1 MGIHAHSDDNE
12 AEKAFSFNSIRRF
25 PNAVERVYDLVT
37 SNTNLC
43 HNAHGEWAG
52 HTAGRFMIDDIL
64 DQMTLEEQVSLLAG
78 ADFWTTVPVERLGI
92 PKIKVT
98 DGPNGARGAG
108 SLVAG
113 VNAACFPVAIALG
126 ATWNPA
132 LVERMGVALAGQAKS
147 KGASVLLAPTVNI
160 HRSGLNGRNFECYSE
175 DPMLTA
181 ELAVAYIQGV
191 QSQGVAATI
200 KHFAGNESE
209 IERQTMSSDI
219 DERALREIYLPP
231 FEQAVKKA
239 GVMAVMSSYNRLN
252 GTYTSEHP
260 WLLTKVLREE
270 WGFDGIVMSDWFG
283 SHSTAASINA
293 GLDLE
298 MPGPTRD
305 RGEKL
310 VQAVRN
316 GEIKPE
322 TIRAAAGRVLT
333 LLERLGALT
342 SAPDLNEHALDLP
355 EDRALIRQLGVEGA
369 VLLKNDGVL
378 PMRKTEVGHLAVIG
392 PNAAEARV
400 MGGGSA
406 QIAAH
411 YKISPLEGIR
421 EALSNANSI
430 HYAAGCRNNRL
441 VDVFSGAMRVEYFR
455 GRSLAGSPVA
465 AEPATKGE
473 FFWFNLPSPELD
485 PRDFSARMTTFY
497 TPTESGEHIFGMTNA
512 GLAKLYVDG
521 KLAVNGSDGWTRG
534 DNYFGTA
541 NVEQRHATH
550 LEAGQRYRIVVEY
563 CSPATTEEGINLI
576 AVRFGVEKPMGD
588 IDMENAV
595 ETARKADI
603 ALLFVGRDGQWDTEG
618 LDLPD
623 MRLPGRQE
631 ELIERVAA
639 VNVNTV
645 VVLQTGGPVEMPW
658 LGKVRAVL
666 QMWYPGQELG
676 HAVADVLFG
685 DAEPGGRLPQ
695 TFPKHL
701 SDNSAMTG
709 DAAVYPGKD
718 GHVRYA
724 EGVFVGYRH
733 HDTRGVEPLFPF
745 GFGLGYT
752 RFSWGK
758 AQASALQMGPDGIT
772 VTVDI
777 TNIGEREGSELVQ
790 LYVRPLVSTVER
802 PDKELRAFAK
812 LRLAPGETG
821 KASLAI
827 RPRDLS
833 YFDEET
839 KTFRA
844 AAGHYELLV
853 AANAADIRSVV
864 AIELAREWIG
874 ETSDRSI

>member
-1 MGIHAHSDDNE
+1 
-12 AEKAFSFNSIRRF
+12 
-25 PNAVERVYDLVT
+25 
-37 SNTNLC
+37 
-43 HNAHGEWAG
+43 
-52 HTAGRFMIDDIL
+52 MIDDIL

-78 ADFWTTVPVERLGI
+78 ADFWTTVPVERLGV

-147 KGASVLLAPTVNI
+147 KGAAVLLAPTVNI

-181 ELAVAYIQGV
+181 ALAVAYIQGV
-191 QSQGVAATI
+191 QSLGVAATI

-231 FEQAVKKA
+231 FELAVKKA
-239 GVMAVMSSYNRLN
+239 GVLAVMSSYNRLN

-260 WLLTKVLREE
+260 WLLTKVLRDE

-283 SHSTAASINA
+283 SHSTAATINA

-310 VQAVRN
+310 VQAVHD
-316 GEIKPE
+316 GEVKPE
-322 TIRAAAGRVLT
+322 TVRAAAGRILT
-333 LLERLGALT
+333 LLERVGAFERT
-342 SAPDLNEHALDLP
+342 PDLAEEALDLP
-355 EDRALIRQLGVEGA
+355 EDRALIRELGAEGA
-369 VLLKNDGVL
+369 VLLKNDGIL
-378 PMRKTEVGHLAVIG
+378 PLQKSGLGHVVVIG

-411 YKISPLEGIR
+411 YRISPLEGIR
-421 EALSNANSI
+421 AALSNANSI
-430 HYAAGCRNNRL
+430 RYAAGCRNNRL
-441 VDVFSGAMRVEYFR
+441 INVFSGEIRVEYFK
-455 GRSLAGSPVA
+455 GQNLAGSPVA
-465 AEPATKGE
+465 AEPASKGE
-473 FFWFNLPSPELD
+473 FFWFDLPSAELD
-485 PRDFSARMTTFY
+485 PSDFSARMTAFY
-497 TPTESGEHIFGMTNA
+497 SPAESGEHVFGMTNA

-521 KLAVNGSDGWTRG
+521 KLVVNGHDGWTRG

-541 NVEQRHATH
+541 NVEQRQGEY
-550 LEAGQRYRIVVEY
+550 LEAGQRYQIVVEY
-563 CSPATTEEGINLI
+563 CSSSTTEEGINLT
-576 AVRFGVEKPMGD
+576 AVRFGVEKPLGEA
-588 IDMENAV
+588 DMEEAV
-595 ETARKADI
+595 ETALNADV

-639 VNVNTV
+639 VNANTV

-658 LGKVRAVL
+658 LDKVKAVL

-676 HAVADVLFG
+676 NAVADVLFG
-685 DAEPGGRLPQ
+685 DVEPGGRLPQ
-695 TFPKHL
+695 TFPKRL
-701 SDNSAMTG
+701 ADNSAITG
-709 DAAVYPGKD
+709 DAAIYPGKD

-752 RFSWGK
+752 RFSWGEG
-758 AQASALQMGPDGIT
+758 QASTTKMGPDGIA
-772 VTVDI
+772 VTVEV
-777 TNIGEREGSELVQ
+777 TNVGDRAGSELVQ
-790 LYVRPLVSTVER
+790 LYVRPLASTVER

-812 LRLAPGETG
+812 LRLGPGETG
-821 KASLAI
+821 SATLVVK
-827 RPRDLS
+827 PRDLS
-833 YFDEET
+833 YFDVET
-839 KTFRA
+839 KVFRA
-844 AAGHYELLV
+844 TTGRYELLL
-853 AANAADIRSVV
+853 AANATDIRS
-864 AIELAREWIG
+864 AITIENPRDWIG

>member
-1 MGIHAHSDDNE
+1 
-12 AEKAFSFNSIRRF
+12 
-25 PNAVERVYDLVT
+25 
-37 SNTNLC
+37 
-43 HNAHGEWAG
+43 
-52 HTAGRFMIDDIL
+52 MIDDIL
-64 DQMTLEEQVSLLAG
+64 DRMTLEEQVSLLSG

-126 ATWNPA
+126 ATWCPA

-175 DPMLTA
+175 DPLLTA

-191 QSQGVAATI
+191 QSQCIAATI

-219 DERALREIYLPP
+219 GERALREIYLAP
-231 FEQAVKKA
+231 FEQAVKRA

-260 WLLTKVLREE
+260 WLLTKVLRGE
-270 WGFDGIVMSDWFG
+270 WGFDGVVMSDWFG
-283 SHSTAASINA
+283 SHSTAATVNA

-310 VQAVRN
+310 VAAVRN
-316 GEIKPE
+316 GEVKPE
-322 TIRAAAGRVLT
+322 TVRQAARRILT
-333 LLERLGALT
+333 LLDRVGAFKQ
-342 SAPDLNEHALDLP
+342 APDLSEHALDLP
-355 EDRALIRQLGVEGA
+355 QDRALIRKIGAEGA
-369 VLLKNDGVL
+369 VLLKNDGIL
-378 PMRKTEVGHLAVIG
+378 PLQKAGLGHVAVIG

-411 YKISPLEGIR
+411 YRISPLEGIR
-421 EALSNANSI
+421 QALSNANSI
-430 HYAAGCRNNRL
+430 HHASGCRNNRL
-441 VDVFSGAMRVEYFR
+441 INVFSGAMRVEYFA
-455 GRSLAGSPVA
+455 GRDLAGPVV
-465 AEPATKGE
+465 ATETAHKGE
-473 FFWFNLPSPELD
+473 FFWFDLPSAKLD
-485 PRDFSARMTTFY
+485 PNDFSARMTASY
-497 TPTESGEHIFGMTNA
+497 IPAESGEHVFGMTNA
-512 GLAKLYVDG
+512 GLARLYVDG
-521 KLAVNGSDGWTRG
+521 KLVVNGYDGWARG

-541 NVEQRHATH
+541 NVEQRQGIH
-550 LEAGQRYRIVVEY
+550 LDAGQRYQVVVDY
-563 CSPATTEEGINLI
+563 CSSAVTEEGINLT
-576 AVRFGVEKPMGD
+576 AVRFGVEKPLGEDAMMD
-588 IDMENAV
+588 AV
-595 ETARKADI
+595 EKARDADVV
-603 ALLFVGRDGQWDTEG
+603 LLFVGRDGEWDTEG

-639 VNVNTV
+639 ANANTV
-645 VVLQTGGPVEMPW
+645 VVLQTGGPIEMPW
-658 LGKVRAVL
+658 LDKVRAVL

-695 TFPKHL
+695 TFPKRL
-701 SDNSAMTG
+701 LDNFAIVG

-733 HDTRGVEPLFPF
+733 HDKRGVEPLFPF

-752 RFSWGK
+752 RFSW
-758 AQASALQMGPDGIT
+758 ANLQASAMHMVEEGVT
-772 VTVDI
+772 VTVDV
-777 TNIGEREGSELVQ
+777 TNTGDRTGSELVQ
-790 LYVRPLVSTVER
+790 LYVRPLGSTVER

-821 KASLAI
+821 TALLVV

-833 YFDEET
+833 YFDEQVGA
-839 KTFRA
+839 FRA
-844 AAGHYELLV
+844 AAGRYELLA
-853 AANAADIRSVV
+853 AANAADIRSAVT
-864 AIELAREWIG
+864 IELAREWIG
-874 ETSDRSI
+874 DVSDRSI

>member
-1 MGIHAHSDDNE
+1 
-12 AEKAFSFNSIRRF
+12 
-25 PNAVERVYDLVT
+25 
-37 SNTNLC
+37 
-43 HNAHGEWAG
+43 
-52 HTAGRFMIDDIL
+52 MIDDIL
-64 DQMTLEEQVSLLAG
+64 DRMTLEEQVSLLSG

-126 ATWNPA
+126 ATWCPA

-175 DPMLTA
+175 DPLLTA

-191 QSQGVAATI
+191 QSQGIAATI

-219 DERALREIYLPP
+219 DERALREIYLAP
-231 FEQAVKKA
+231 FEQAVKRA

-260 WLLTKVLREE
+260 WLLTKVLRGE

-283 SHSTAASINA
+283 SHSTAATVNA

-310 VQAVRN
+310 VAAVRN
-316 GEIKPE
+316 GEVKPE
-322 TIRAAAGRVLT
+322 TVRQAARRILT
-333 LLERLGALT
+333 LLDRVGAFKQ
-342 SAPDLNEHALDLP
+342 APDLSEHALDLP
-355 EDRALIRQLGVEGA
+355 QDRALIRKIGAEGA
-369 VLLKNDGVL
+369 VLLKNDGIL
-378 PMRKTEVGHLAVIG
+378 PLQKAGLGHVAVIG

-411 YKISPLEGIR
+411 YRISPLEGIR
-421 EALSNANSI
+421 QALSNANSI
-430 HYAAGCRNNRL
+430 HHASGCRNNRL
-441 VDVFSGAMRVEYFR
+441 INVFSGEMRVEYFA
-455 GRSLAGSPVA
+455 GRDLAGPVV
-465 AEPATKGE
+465 ATETAHKGE
-473 FFWFNLPSPELD
+473 FFWFDLPSAKLD
-485 PRDFSARMTTFY
+485 PNDFSARMTASY
-497 TPTESGEHIFGMTNA
+497 IPAESGEHVFGMTNA
-512 GLAKLYVDG
+512 GLARLYVDG
-521 KLAVNGSDGWTRG
+521 KLVVNGYDGWARG

-541 NVEQRHATH
+541 NVEQRQGIH
-550 LEAGQRYRIVVEY
+550 LDAGQRYQVVVDY
-563 CSPATTEEGINLI
+563 CSSAVTEEGINLT
-576 AVRFGVEKPMGD
+576 AVRFGVEKPLGEDAMMD
-588 IDMENAV
+588 AV
-595 ETARKADI
+595 EKARDADVV
-603 ALLFVGRDGQWDTEG
+603 LLFVGRDGEWDTEG

-639 VNVNTV
+639 ANANTV
-645 VVLQTGGPVEMPW
+645 VVLQTGGPIEMPW
-658 LGKVRAVL
+658 LDKVRAVL

-695 TFPKHL
+695 TFPKRL
-701 SDNSAMTG
+701 LDNSAIVG

-733 HDTRGVEPLFPF
+733 HDKRGVEPLFPF

-752 RFSWGK
+752 RFSW
-758 AQASALQMGPDGIT
+758 ANLQASAMHMVEEGVT
-772 VTVDI
+772 VTIDV
-777 TNIGEREGSELVQ
+777 TNTGDRTGFELVQ
-790 LYVRPLVSTVER
+790 LYVRPLGSTVER

-821 KASLAI
+821 TALLVV

-833 YFDEET
+833 YFDEQVGA
-839 KTFRA
+839 FRA
-844 AAGHYELLV
+844 AAGRYELLA
-853 AANAADIRSVV
+853 AANAADIRSAVT
-864 AIELAREWIG
+864 IELAREWIG
-874 ETSDRSI
+874 DVSDRSI

>member
-1 MGIHAHSDDNE
+1 
-12 AEKAFSFNSIRRF
+12 
-25 PNAVERVYDLVT
+25 
-37 SNTNLC
+37 
-43 HNAHGEWAG
+43 
-52 HTAGRFMIDDIL
+52 MIDDIL
-64 DQMTLEEQVSLLAG
+64 DRMTLEEQVSLLSG
-78 ADFWTTVPVERLGI
+78 ADFWTTVPVERLGV

-126 ATWNPA
+126 ATWDPA

-160 HRSGLNGRNFECYSE
+160 HRSDLNGRNFECYSE

-181 ELAVAYIQGV
+181 ALAVAYIQGV
-191 QSQGVAATI
+191 QSQGIAATI

-283 SHSTAASINA
+283 SHSTAATVNA

-310 VQAVRN
+310 VAAVGN
-316 GEIKPE
+316 GEVKPE
-322 TIRAAAGRVLT
+322 TVREAARRILT
-333 LLERLGALT
+333 LLERVGAFEKV
-342 SAPDLNEHALDLP
+342 PDLSEHALDLP
-355 EDRALIRQLGVEGA
+355 EDRALIRKLGAEGA
-369 VLLKNDGVL
+369 VLLKNDGIL
-378 PMRKTEVGHLAVIG
+378 PLQKAGLGHVAVIG

-411 YKISPLEGIR
+411 YRVSPLEGIR
-421 EALSNANSI
+421 QALSNANSI
-430 HYAAGCRNNRL
+430 HHATGCRNNRL
-441 VDVFSGAMRVEYFR
+441 INVFSGEMRVDYFK
-455 GRSLAGSPVA
+455 GRDLTEPVI
-465 AEPATKGE
+465 ATETASKGE
-473 FFWFNLPSPELD
+473 FFWFDLPSSELD
-485 PRDFSARMTTFY
+485 PNEFSARMTASY
-497 TPTESGEHIFGMTNA
+497 VPTESGEHVFGMTNA
-512 GLAKLYVDG
+512 GLAKLFVDG
-521 KLAVNGSDGWTRG
+521 KLVVNGYDGWARG

-541 NVEQRHATH
+541 NVEQRQGIH
-550 LEAGQRYRIVVEY
+550 LEAGQSYKVVVEY
-563 CSPATTEEGINLI
+563 CSSATTEEGINLT
-576 AVRFGVEKPMGD
+576 AVRFGVEKPLGEEAMLD
-588 IDMENAV
+588 AV
-595 ETARKADI
+595 QKASD
-603 ALLFVGRDGQWDTEG
+603 ADVVLLFVGRDGEWDTEG

-631 ELIERVAA
+631 ELIDRVAA
-639 VNVNTV
+639 ANANTI
-645 VVLQTGGPVEMPW
+645 VVLQTGGPIEMPW

-685 DAEPGGRLPQ
+685 DVEPGGRLPQ
-695 TFPKHL
+695 TFPKRL
-701 SDNSAMTG
+701 SDNSAMVG
-709 DAAVYPGKD
+709 DASVYPGKD

-733 HDTRGVEPLFPF
+733 HDTRNIEPLFPF

-752 RFSWGK
+752 RFSWGE
-758 AQASALQMGPDGIT
+758 AQASATRMGAEGVT
-772 VTVDI
+772 VTVDVAN
-777 TNIGEREGSELVQ
+777 TGDRTGSELVQ
-790 LYVRPLVSTVER
+790 LYVRPPVSALER
-802 PDKELRAFAK
+802 PDKELRAFTK
-812 LRLAPGETG
+812 LRLMPGEKGT
-821 KASLAI
+821 ASLVV

-833 YFDEET
+833 YFDERIGA
-839 KTFRA
+839 FRA
-844 AAGHYELLV
+844 IAGRYEFLV
-853 AANAADIRSVV
+853 AANALDIRSAV
-864 AIELAREWIG
+864 AIELESEWIG
-874 ETSDRSI
+874 EVSDRSI

>member
-1 MGIHAHSDDNE
+1 
-12 AEKAFSFNSIRRF
+12 
-25 PNAVERVYDLVT
+25 
-37 SNTNLC
+37 
-43 HNAHGEWAG
+43 
-52 HTAGRFMIDDIL
+52 MIDDIL
-64 DQMTLEEQVSLLAG
+64 DRMTLEEQVSLLAG
-78 ADFWTTVPVERLGI
+78 ADFWTTVPVERLGV

-147 KGASVLLAPTVNI
+147 KGAAVLLAPTVNI

-181 ELAVAYIQGV
+181 ALAVAYIQGV

-283 SHSTAASINA
+283 SHSTVATVNA

-310 VQAVRN
+310 VKAVRN
-316 GEIKPE
+316 GEVKPE
-322 TIRAAAGRVLT
+322 TVRAAAGRILT
-333 LLERLGALT
+333 LLERVGAFENTPVLT
-342 SAPDLNEHALDLP
+342 EHASDLP
-355 EDRALIRQLGVEGA
+355 EDRALIRQLGAEGA
-369 VLLKNDGVL
+369 VLLKNDGIL
-378 PMRKTEVGHLAVIG
+378 PLQKPELGHVAVIG

-421 EALSNANSI
+421 AALSNANSI
-430 HYAAGCRNNRL
+430 RYAAGCRNNRL
-441 VDVFSGAMRVEYFR
+441 INVFSGEMRVEYFK
-455 GRSLAGSPVA
+455 GQNLAGSPVA
-465 AEPATKGE
+465 AEPANKGE
-473 FFWFNLPSPELD
+473 FFWFDLPSPELD
-485 PRDFSARMTTFY
+485 PSDFSARMTAFY

-521 KLAVNGSDGWTRG
+521 RLVVNGYDGWTRG

-541 NVEQRHATH
+541 NVEQRQGVH
-550 LEAGQRYRIVVEY
+550 LEAGQQYQIVVEY
-563 CSPATTEEGINLI
+563 CSSATVEEGINLT
-576 AVRFGVEKPMGD
+576 AVRFGVEKPLGEA
-588 IDMENAV
+588 DMAEAV
-595 ETARKADI
+595 ETARAADI

-631 ELIERVAA
+631 ELIERVSA
-639 VNVNTV
+639 VNANTV
-645 VVLQTGGPVEMPW
+645 VVLQTGGPIEMPW
-658 LGKVRAVL
+658 LDKVKAVL

-676 HAVADVLFG
+676 NAAADVLFG

-695 TFPKHL
+695 TFPKRL
-701 SDNSAMTG
+701 ADNSAITD
-709 DAAVYPGKD
+709 DAAIYPGKD

-733 HDTRGVEPLFPF
+733 HDTRGIEPLFPF

-752 RFSWGK
+752 RFSWGEG
-758 AQASALQMGPDGIT
+758 QASTTEMEPDGIT
-772 VTVDI
+772 VTVEL
-777 TNIGEREGSELVQ
+777 TNVGDRAGSELVQ
-790 LYVRPLVSTVER
+790 LYVRPLAATVER

-812 LRLAPGETG
+812 LRLAPGQTG
-821 KASLAI
+821 RTSLLVK
-827 RPRDLS
+827 PRDLS
-833 YFDEET
+833 YFDMET
-839 KTFRA
+839 KAFRA
-844 AAGHYELLV
+844 AAGRYQLLL
-853 AANAADIRSVV
+853 AANATDIRS
-864 AIELAREWIG
+864 AITIENPREWIG
-874 ETSDRSI
+874 KTSDRSI

>member
-1 MGIHAHSDDNE
+1 
-12 AEKAFSFNSIRRF
+12 
-25 PNAVERVYDLVT
+25 
-37 SNTNLC
+37 
-43 HNAHGEWAG
+43 
-52 HTAGRFMIDDIL
+52 MIDDIL
-64 DQMTLEEQVSLLAG
+64 DRMTLEEQVSLLSG
-78 ADFWTTVPVERLGI
+78 ADFWTTVPVERLGV

-126 ATWNPA
+126 ATWDPA

-181 ELAVAYIQGV
+181 ALAVAYIQGV
-191 QSQGVAATI
+191 QSQGIAATI

-270 WGFDGIVMSDWFG
+270 WGFDGIAMSDWFG
-283 SHSTAASINA
+283 SHSTAATVNA

-310 VQAVRN
+310 VAAVGN
-316 GEIKPE
+316 GEVKLE
-322 TIRAAAGRVLT
+322 TVREAARRILT
-333 LLERLGALT
+333 LLERVGAFEKV
-342 SAPDLNEHALDLP
+342 PDLSEHALDLP
-355 EDRALIRQLGVEGA
+355 EDRALIRKLGAEGA
-369 VLLKNDGVL
+369 VLLKNDGIL
-378 PMRKTEVGHLAVIG
+378 PLQKAGLGHVAVIG

-411 YKISPLEGIR
+411 YRVSPLEGIR
-421 EALSNANSI
+421 QALSNANSI
-430 HYAAGCRNNRL
+430 HHATGCRNNRL
-441 VDVFSGAMRVEYFR
+441 INVFSGEMRVDYFK
-455 GRSLAGSPVA
+455 GRDLTEPVI
-465 AEPATKGE
+465 ATETASKGE
-473 FFWFNLPSPELD
+473 FFWFDLPSSELD
-485 PRDFSARMTTFY
+485 PNEFSARMTASY
-497 TPTESGEHIFGMTNA
+497 VPTESGEHVFGMTNA
-512 GLAKLYVDG
+512 GLAKLFVDG
-521 KLAVNGSDGWTRG
+521 KLVVNGYDGWARG

-541 NVEQRHATH
+541 NVEQRQGIH
-550 LEAGQRYRIVVEY
+550 LEAGQSYKVVVEY
-563 CSPATTEEGINLI
+563 CSSATTEEGINLT
-576 AVRFGVEKPMGD
+576 AVRFGVEKPLGEEAMLD
-588 IDMENAV
+588 AV
-595 ETARKADI
+595 QKASD
-603 ALLFVGRDGQWDTEG
+603 ADVVLLFVGRDGEWDTEG

-631 ELIERVAA
+631 ELIDRVAA
-639 VNVNTV
+639 ANANTI
-645 VVLQTGGPVEMPW
+645 VVLQTGGPIEMPW

-685 DAEPGGRLPQ
+685 DVEPGGRLPQ
-695 TFPKHL
+695 TFPKRL
-701 SDNSAMTG
+701 SDNSAMVG
-709 DAAVYPGKD
+709 DASVYPGKD

-733 HDTRGVEPLFPF
+733 HDTRNIEPLFPF

-752 RFSWGK
+752 RFSWGE
-758 AQASALQMGPDGIT
+758 AQASATRMGAEGVT
-772 VTVDI
+772 VTVDVAN
-777 TNIGEREGSELVQ
+777 TGDRTGSELVQ
-790 LYVRPLVSTVER
+790 LYVRPPVSALER
-802 PDKELRAFAK
+802 PDKELRAFTK
-812 LRLAPGETG
+812 LRLMPGEKGT
-821 KASLAI
+821 ASLVV

-833 YFDEET
+833 YFDERIGA
-839 KTFRA
+839 FRA
-844 AAGHYELLV
+844 IAGRYEFLV
-853 AANAADIRSVV
+853 AANALDIRSAV
-864 AIELAREWIG
+864 AIELESEWIG
-874 ETSDRSI
+874 EVSDRSI

>member
-1 MGIHAHSDDNE
+1 
-12 AEKAFSFNSIRRF
+12 
-25 PNAVERVYDLVT
+25 
-37 SNTNLC
+37 
-43 HNAHGEWAG
+43 
-52 HTAGRFMIDDIL
+52 MIDDIL
-64 DQMTLEEQVSLLAG
+64 DRLTLEEQVSLLSG
-78 ADFWTTVPVERLGI
+78 ADFWTTVAIERLGI

-108 SLVAG
+108 SLVGG
-113 VNAACFPVAIALG
+113 VNAACFPVAIVLG

-132 LVERMGVALAGQAKS
+132 LVERMGVALARQAKS

-175 DPMLTA
+175 DPVLTA
-181 ELAVAYIQGV
+181 ALAVAYIHGV
-191 QSQGVAATI
+191 QSRGVAATI

-219 DERALREIYLPP
+219 GERALREIYLPP

-239 GVMAVMSSYNRLN
+239 GVMAIMSSYNRLN

-283 SHSTAASINA
+283 SHSTAATVNA

-298 MPGPTRD
+298 MPGPARD

-310 VQAVRN
+310 VAAVRG
-316 GEIKPE
+316 GEVKPE
-322 TIRAAAGRVLT
+322 TVREAARRILT
-333 LLERLGALT
+333 LLERVGAFEK
-342 SAPDLNEHALDLP
+342 APDLSEHALDLP
-355 EDRALIRQLGVEGA
+355 EDRALIRGLGTEGA
-369 VLLKNDGVL
+369 VLLKNDGML
-378 PMRKTEVGHLAVIG
+378 PLAKTGLGHVAVIG
-392 PNAAEARV
+392 PNAENARV

-411 YKISPLEGIR
+411 YKVSPLEGIR
-421 EALSNANSI
+421 QALSNANSI

-441 VDVFSGAMRVEYFR
+441 IDVFSGEMRVEYFS
-455 GRSLAGSPVA
+455 GRDLAG
-465 AEPATKGE
+465 PAFVTEMASKGE
-473 FFWFNLPSPELD
+473 FFWFDLPSSALD
-485 PRDFSARMTTFY
+485 PSDFSARITASY
-497 TPTESGEHIFGMTNA
+497 VPAESGEYVFGMTNA
-512 GLAKLYVDG
+512 GLARLFVDG
-521 KLAVNGSDGWTRG
+521 KLVVNGYDGWTRG

-541 NVEQRHATH
+541 NAEQRQAIH
-550 LEAGQRYRIVVEY
+550 LEAGRRYQVVVEY
-563 CSPATTEEGINLI
+563 YSSATTGEGINLT
-576 AVRFGVEKPMGD
+576 AVRFGVEKPPGED
-588 IDMENAV
+588 AFLDALEKAKNADV
-595 ETARKADI
+595 V
-603 ALLFVGRDGQWDTEG
+603 LLFVGRDGEWDTEG

-639 VNVNTV
+639 VNANVA

-695 TFPKHL
+695 TFPKRL
-701 SDNSAMTG
+701 SDNSSMIG
-709 DAAVYPGKD
+709 DPRVYPGKD

-733 HDTRGVEPLFPF
+733 HDTRGIAPLFPF

-752 RFSWGK
+752 RFSWGG
-758 AQASALQMGPDGIT
+758 AEVAATRMGPEGIT
-772 VTVDI
+772 VAVDV
-777 TNIGEREGSELVQ
+777 TNIGERAGSELVQ
-790 LYVRPLVSTVER
+790 LYVRPLVSTIER
-802 PDKELRAFAK
+802 PEKELRAFAK

-821 KASLAI
+821 KALLAV

-839 KTFRA
+839 KSFRA
-844 AAGHYELLV
+844 TAGGYELLL
-853 AANAADIRSVV
+853 AANAADIRSRVT
-864 AIELAREWIG
+864 IELDGDWIG
-874 ETSDRSI
+874 AVSDRSI

>member
-1 MGIHAHSDDNE
+1 
-12 AEKAFSFNSIRRF
+12 
-25 PNAVERVYDLVT
+25 
-37 SNTNLC
+37 
-43 HNAHGEWAG
+43 
-52 HTAGRFMIDDIL
+52 MIDDIL

-191 QSQGVAATI
+191 QSQGIAATI

-219 DERALREIYLPP
+219 GERALREIYLPP

-239 GVMAVMSSYNRLN
+239 GVMAVMSSYNKLN

-260 WLLTKVLREE
+260 WLLTTVLREE

-283 SHSTAASINA
+283 SHSTAATVNA

-310 VQAVRN
+310 VQAVRD
-316 GEIKPE
+316 GRVKPE
-322 TIRAAAGRVLT
+322 TIRAAAGRILT
-333 LLERLGALT
+333 LLERVGAFEK
-342 SAPDLNEHALDLP
+342 APDLTEHAVDLT
-355 EDRALIRQLGVEGA
+355 EDRDLIRELGSEGA
-369 VLLKNDGVL
+369 VLLKNDGIL
-378 PMRKTEVGHLAVIG
+378 PLQKTGLGHVAVIG

-411 YKISPLEGIR
+411 YRISPLDGIR

-430 HYAAGCRNNRL
+430 QYAAGCRNNRL
-441 VDVFSGAMRVEYFR
+441 INVFSGEMRVEYFR
-455 GRSLAGSPVA
+455 GRTLAGSPVA
-465 AEPATKGE
+465 AEPANKGE
-473 FFWFNLPSPELD
+473 FFWFDLPSPELD
-485 PRDFSARMTTFY
+485 PSDFSARMTAFY
-497 TPTESGEHIFGMTNA
+497 TPLESGEHVFGMTNA

-521 KLAVNGSDGWTRG
+521 RLVINGSDGWTRG

-541 NVEQRHATH
+541 NVEQRQAIH
-550 LEAGQRYRIVVEY
+550 LEAGQRSRIVVEY
-563 CSPATTEEGINLI
+563 CSPAATEEGINLT
-576 AVRFGVEKPMGD
+576 AVRFGVEKPLGEA
-588 IDMENAV
+588 DMAEAV
-595 ETARKADI
+595 ETACKADV

-639 VNVNTV
+639 VNANTV

-658 LGKVRAVL
+658 LGKVKAVL

-695 TFPKHL
+695 TFPKRL
-701 SDNSAMTG
+701 SDNSAITG
-709 DAAVYPGKD
+709 DASVYPGKD
-718 GHVRYA
+718 GHVHYA

-733 HDTRGVEPLFPF
+733 HDTRGIEPLFPF

-752 RFSWGK
+752 SFSWGR
-758 AQASALQMGPDGIT
+758 AQTSTTRMAPDGIT

-777 TNIGEREGSELVQ
+777 TNIGGRRGSELVQ
-790 LYVRPLVSTVER
+790 LYVRPLGSTIER
-802 PDKELRAFAK
+802 SDKELRAFAK
-812 LRLAPGETG
+812 LHLAVGETG
-821 KASLAI
+821 KASLLVH
-827 RPRDLS
+827 PRDLS

-839 KTFRA
+839 KAFRA
-844 AAGHYELLV
+844 PAGLYELLV
-853 AANAADIRSVV
+853 AANAADIRSAVTV
-864 AIELAREWIG
+864 ELGTEWIG
-874 ETSDRSI
+874 ETTDRSI